1 MRRVIIL
8 APLLFLPVIA
18 YSLVAVWGGKAADQL
33 QSALFGLPMISGGK
47 WVFTLGDLIL
57 FIGLACLFVEIV
69 KSASSK
75 AGAMVNHALSMLL
88 LVFCLIAF
96 LLFPGFSTSVF
107 FLLMIMA
114 LLDVMAGP
122 VISIVAARR
131 DFGVGENII
140 Q

>member
-1 MRRVIIL
+1 MRRAIIIV
-8 APLLFLPVIA
+8 PLLFLPVTI
-18 YSLVAVWGGKAADQL
+18 YSLLALWGGEAAKQL
-33 QSALFGLPMISGGK
+33 QAGLFGLPMISGGK
-47 WVFTLGDLIL
+47 WVFSLGDLVL
-57 FIGLACLFVEIV
+57 FVGLACLFVEIV

-75 AGAMVNHALSMLL
+75 TGAMVNHALSMML

-114 LLDVMAGP
+114 LLDVLAGP

-131 DFGVGENII
+131 DFGVGESLIN
-140 Q
+140 